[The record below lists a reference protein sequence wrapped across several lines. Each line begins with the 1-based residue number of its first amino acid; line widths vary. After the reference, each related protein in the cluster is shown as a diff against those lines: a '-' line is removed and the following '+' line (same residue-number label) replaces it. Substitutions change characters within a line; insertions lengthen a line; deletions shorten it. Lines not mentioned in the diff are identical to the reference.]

1 MKLNMC
7 LFIRRYILS
16 EAFILLTCGQAV
28 SADLESRL
36 ASSRASA
43 RPIIDEG
50 LLTNPTEGIV
60 IGQPLRP
67 HLLFQMFL
75 VFGFVISL
83 GIRVGMKK
91 RFQPPFHML
100 P

>member
-1 MKLNMC
+1 MC

-83 GIRVGMKK
+83 PLSDLFGNSGWHEEAFPTTI
-91 RFQPPFHML
+91 
-100 P
+100 